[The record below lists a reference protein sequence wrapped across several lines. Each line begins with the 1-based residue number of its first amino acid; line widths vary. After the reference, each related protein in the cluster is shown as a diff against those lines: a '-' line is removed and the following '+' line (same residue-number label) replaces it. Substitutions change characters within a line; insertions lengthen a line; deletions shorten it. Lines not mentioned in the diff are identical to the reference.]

1 MPDFMK
7 IEFINL
13 LLEFNL
19 LSQVGFILSKGP
31 IAMKYLDSKNQNL
44 IEVQI
49 HKINKSNKLD
59 ISEEEPYEVR
69 IEKMNTSDKVKNKA
83 IEKLKTINKSPQNAA
98 KAQKYLDGILK
109 IPFGVIKK
117 EEHLDDPGKHLM
129 EEFKAKYP
137 EVSKDE
143 SLMKMGNNY
152 INIFRSAQK
161 NEKYQNFAKS
171 SLNKMMNTRKS
182 QKKYLKSVA
191 NILEDNVHGHPLVKT
206 KIRRLLAQWISGGQS
221 GIILGL
227 EGPPGNGKTT
237 LIKHG
242 LANCIKDREG
252 NTRPVGFI
260 PLGGSAN
267 ASSLVGHGY
276 TYLGSTWG
284 RIVDI
289 LMDSECMNPILLFDE
304 LDKISNTESGREI
317 VGILTHL
324 TDSTQNEEFYD
335 KYFEGVALDLSKALM
350 VFTFNDRSKIDPI
363 LLDRMTVIKTQSLSL
378 NDKKIVTRKHLIP
391 QITKLMDIHPSE
403 IKISDL
409 QIEKIIHDY
418 TREAG
423 ARQLKR
429 ILENLIQELN
439 LNRLMDSDY
448 KLRIDQELVDEVL
461 YNQDKIRHVMIC
473 KEPYKVGQIYGMWAN
488 ALGLGG
494 ILPIQVRRVLDD
506 TGFLLTGTQGDT
518 MKESMKC
525 AKGMAWELLYIHK
538 PVAYQGFIRKKN
550 EKKNCGLQVHC
561 PATSTPKDGPSA
573 GGAICIAIFSYLSK
587 IPIKSNVAMT
597 GEIDLRG
604 NITAIGGL
612 EAKLNGAKK
621 AGIKTAIIPK
631 ENQEQLDRLI
641 DQGKVIED
649 ANFKVVMVETV
660 FEAVCYF
667 IE

>member
-1 MPDFMK
+1 MNFQFPFYGNQYNYCAVMANGW
-7 IEFINL
+7 I
-13 LLEFNL
+13 
-19 LSQVGFILSKGP
+19 GFEATEQSWN
-31 IAMKYLDSKNQNL
+31 NQS
-44 IEVQI
+44 IF
-49 HKINKSNKLD
+49 
-59 ISEEEPYEVR
+59 SEESP
-69 IEKMNTSDKVKNKA
+69 KGA
-83 IEKLKTINKSPQNAA
+83 IL
-98 KAQKYLDGILK
+98 G
-109 IPFGVIKK
+109 FW
-117 EEHLDDPGKHLM
+117 DDL
-129 EEFKAKYP
+129 YP
-137 EVSKDE
+137 ESLENDE
-143 SLMKMGNNY
+143 GSGNIRYHSN
-152 INIFRSAQK
+152 
-161 NEKYQNFAKS
+161 NERLVVWY
-171 SLNKMMNTRKS
+171 
-182 QKKYLKSVA
+182 
-191 NILEDNVHGHPLVKT
+191 DNVRHWVSADRVYDFQIVLYADGRVAFNYRNMNGAT
-206 KIRRLLAQWISGGQS
+206 NSSTI
-221 GIILGL
+221 GIIDFNGDYGL
-227 EGPPGNGKTT
+227 
-237 LIKHG
+237 
-242 LANCIKDREG
+242 
-252 NTRPVGFI
+252 
-260 PLGGSAN
+260 
-267 ASSLVGHGY
+267 
-276 TYLGSTWG
+276 
-284 RIVDI
+284 
-289 LMDSECMNPILLFDE
+289 
-304 LDKISNTESGREI
+304 
-317 VGILTHL
+317 
-324 TDSTQNEEFYD
+324 
-335 KYFEGVALDLSKALM
+335 
-350 VFTFNDRSKIDPI
+350 
-363 LLDRMTVIKTQSLSL
+363 
-378 NDKKIVTRKHLIP
+378 
-391 QITKLMDIHPSE
+391 
-403 IKISDL
+403 
-409 QIEKIIHDY
+409 
-418 TREAG
+418 
-423 ARQLKR
+423 
-429 ILENLIQELN
+429 
-439 LNRLMDSDY
+439 
-448 KLRIDQELVDEVL
+448 EVL